1 MDAFTVHTGQV
12 LPLRRSNVDT
22 DQIIPSD
29 FLKRI
34 GRTGFAEGL
43 FRQWRDEGGFI
54 LDEPSR
60 ATASLLVAGPD
71 FGIGSSREHAV
82 WALQEWGFRA
92 IVSPRFGDIFRGN
105 ALNNGLLPVEVTP
118 AAVEELLTAAEE
130 DPHLMATVDLVELVV
145 SWPGR
150 SVPFT
155 LEASARHRLLHGL
168 DDIAVILTHE
178 DQIAAFERGRPAWM
192 PTTIRPTT
200 GRVETGRV

>member
-29 FLKRI
+29 FLKRV

-43 FRQWRDEGGFI
+43 FRQWRDEGGFV

-60 ATASLLVAGPD
+60 AGASLLVAGTD

-92 IVSPRFGDIFRGN
+92 VLSPRFGDIFRGN
-105 ALNNGLLPVEVTP
+105 ALNSGLLPVEVAS

-130 DPHLMATVDLVELVV
+130 DPHLAATVDLVEMVV
-145 SWPGR
+145 TWPGH
-150 SVPFT
+150 SIPFT

-168 DDIAVILTHE
+168 DDIAVTLSHE
-178 DQIAAFERGRPAWM
+178 DQIAAFERDRPSWM
-192 PTTIRPTT
+192 PATAPTT
-200 GRVETGRV
+200 PGAA